1 MPLRR
6 TAAAFALLA
15 ALALPLSGCT
25 PPDHTLDDGTHVI
38 VAEQESNSR
47 MMAQIVGTLVEV
59 DGCVGIGNVF
69 AGGSFPVIFPA
80 GTSVEGTT
88 IRIPGFDEPFALG
101 DAISGG
107 GGYVPMSEER
117 RADVPCPS
125 DDIIVFNPG
134 D

>member
-6 TAAAFALLA
+6 TLATFALLA
-15 ALALPLSGCT
+15 AAAIPLTACA
-25 PPDHTLDDGTHVI
+25 PPDRTLDDGTHVI
-38 VAEQESNSR
+38 VAEEE
-47 MMAQIVGTLVEV
+47 ATLQMLAEVEGKLMDV

-69 AGGSFPVIFPA
+69 AGGSYPVIFPA
-80 GTSVEGTT
+80 GTSVEGDL
-88 IRIPGFDEPFALG
+88 IRIPGFDEPFTLG